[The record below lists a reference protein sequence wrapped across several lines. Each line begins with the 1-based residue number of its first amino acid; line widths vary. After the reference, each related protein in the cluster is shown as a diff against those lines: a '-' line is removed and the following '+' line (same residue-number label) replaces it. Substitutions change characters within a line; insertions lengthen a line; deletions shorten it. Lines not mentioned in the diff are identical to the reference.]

1 MKPRTTL
8 LALWAASQ
16 IVAHAQVGVGTT
28 TPNASAQLDVTST
41 TLGFLPP
48 RMTSAQRE
56 GIVSPAA
63 GLLVYQTDGS
73 PGLYGYD
80 GSVWTTFSGKESAL
94 TFGTG
99 FSRDGNTITTT
110 PASGTASGA
119 LASADWTHF
128 NTAYGWGNHA
138 SAGYLTSFTE
148 TDPLFTASAAHG
160 IVGTDITAWNAK
172 VPATLTLSTTAP
184 LSGGG
189 DLSANRTLA
198 IAQASSTADGY
209 LSSANWSTFNGKL
222 GGVTADSPL
231 ASSGGTSPN
240 LTILTASASQAGAL
254 SSADWSTF
262 NGKESALSFSSPL
275 SRSTNTI
282 SLPAATSSANGYLT
296 STNWT
301 TFNAKIGGSGTTNYV
316 PMFTAAGTVG
326 NSALFSDANGNVG
339 IGTITPTGKLEVIDN
354 GASSGGNT
362 ARFYNPSLADAGVHY
377 ISIGKS
383 SVNNE
388 CALMGFSK
396 EATIS
401 RAWLGVTG
409 DDIIGGIG
417 LTVQKGGN
425 VGIGDNSPAYRF
437 SVFNNIY
444 GDYAARIYNGNN
456 SGSAHG
462 LLIRAGSNG
471 NPFGSVMIGFQNIDG
486 SAIGSIS
493 QNAASTVSYS
503 TSSDRRLKENITPT
517 HFGLADLMKL
527 QAVDYNFIADAAKTP
542 QTGFI
547 AQDLD
552 AVFPDAVTEGG
563 DDAKT

>member
-1 MKPRTTL
+1 MKPRATL

-16 IVAHAQVGVGTT
+16 LVAHAQVGVGTT
-28 TPNASAQLDVTST
+28 TPNASAQLDVSSSS
-41 TLGFLPP
+41 LGFLPP
-48 RMTSAQRE
+48 RMTSAQRVA
-56 GIVSPAA
+56 IVNPAA

-80 GSVWTTFSGKESAL
+80 GSVWSTFSGKESAL

-296 STNWT
+296 STDWS
-301 TFNAKIGGSGTTNYV
+301 TFNGKVGGSGTANYV
-316 PMFTAAGTVG
+316 PAFTAGGTLG
-326 NSALFSDANGNVG
+326 NSAIYSAANGNVG
-339 IGTITPTGKLEVIDN
+339 IGTANPN
-354 GASSGGNT
+354 ASSILDHECPVITQTN
-362 ARFYNPSLADAGVHY
+362 
-377 ISIGKS
+377 SIGYS
-383 SVNNE
+383 S
-388 CALMGFSK
+388 
-396 EATIS
+396 
-401 RAWLGVTG
+401 
-409 DDIIGGIG
+409 
-417 LTVQKGGN
+417 
-425 VGIGDNSPAYRF
+425 
-437 SVFNNIY
+437 
-444 GDYAARIYNGNN
+444 
-456 SGSAHG
+456 H
-462 LLIRAGSNG
+462 
-471 NPFGSVMIGFQNIDG
+471 
-486 SAIGSIS
+486 
-493 QNAASTVSYS
+493 
-503 TSSDRRLKENITPT
+503 
-517 HFGLADLMKL
+517 
-527 QAVDYNFIADAAKTP
+527 
-542 QTGFI
+542 
-547 AQDLD
+547 
-552 AVFPDAVTEGG
+552 
-563 DDAKT
+563 